1 MTANNLLKKGSEI
14 LKKNH
19 IKTHVLD
26 SELILSNLTGK
37 SRENFLINS
46 NIKISKDQ
54 VNNFNNLI
62 MRRALKKEPIAFLLK
77 YKEFWSTKFNVQK
90 GF

>member
-37 SRENFLINS
+37 
-46 NIKISKDQ
+46 
-54 VNNFNNLI
+54 
-62 MRRALKKEPIAFLLK
+62 P
-77 YKEFWSTKFNVQK
+77 
-90 GF
+90 